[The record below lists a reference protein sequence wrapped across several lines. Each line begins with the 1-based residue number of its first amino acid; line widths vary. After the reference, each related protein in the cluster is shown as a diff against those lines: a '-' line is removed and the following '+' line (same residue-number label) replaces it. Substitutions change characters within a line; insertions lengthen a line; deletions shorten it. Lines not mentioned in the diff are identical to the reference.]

1 MKKQSLAQAVLLILF
16 TWLISLPSIA
26 SAKNDS
32 IELMT
37 GLPKPPF
44 IIGETGEGMQLD
56 IVRAAFG
63 LLDIDVK
70 YLHVPLARTIA
81 GYKRWNA
88 DGVITVPKVNKLNNL
103 FVSVPYISYQNVAV
117 SLQDNSVDLTNVSN
131 LSFFD
136 VVAFQ
141 NARKFLGDEFAQATS
156 GSDDKFYQEVA
167 DQSRQIRMLFAREAE
182 VIILDI
188 NIFKYF
194 LHENGHEKLF
204 SKPFDIHYIFNERN
218 YSAGFKNKKHRDAF
232 DKGIREIKAN
242 GQYQAIL
249 DKYLLLN

>member
-1 MKKQSLAQAVLLILF
+1 MKKQNLAQAVLFILF
-16 TWLISLPSIA
+16 AWLISLPSFA
-26 SAKNDS
+26 LAKNES

-56 IVRAAFG
+56 IVRAAF
-63 LLDIDVK
+63 LLSDIDVK
-70 YLHVPLARTIA
+70 FLHIPLARTLA
-81 GYKRWNA
+81 GYKRWDA
-88 DGVITVPKVNKLNNL
+88 AGVITLPTGVQIKDIH
-103 FVSVPYISYQNVAV
+103 VSTPYISYQNVAV
-117 SLQDNSVDLTNVSN
+117 SLQENAIDIASVPE
-131 LSFFD
+131 LSAFD

-156 GSDDKFYQEVA
+156 GIDDKFYQEVA

-204 SKPFDIHYIFNERN
+204 IKPFDIHYIFNERN

-232 DKGIREIKAN
+232 DKGIRKIKAN